1 MIKGGGSSL
10 VSWGFGERRR
20 RRIRLAAAPIHNS
33 QKGKNRSIETGCVQQ
48 VPRHRCARL
57 TNGHFQFAL
66 GMVNLWVSVSES
78 FVRVRAAYVG
88 GMRETIGRF
97 YYYYYYNRTRI
108 RLLNASSSSSFSR
121 RFFLRTDSGR
131 VSECTHTLW
140 WWCTSSSIT
149 SRRRRSCCITNNR
162 DSNA

>member
-33 QKGKNRSIETGCVQQ
+33 QKGKNRSIETGCLQQ
-48 VPRHRCARL
+48 VPRQRCARL

-78 FVRVRAAYVG
+78 FVRVRAACVG

-97 YYYYYYNRTRI
+97 YYCYYFNRTRI
-108 RLLNASSSSSFSR
+108 RLLNASSSSSSFLR
-121 RFFLRTDSGR
+121 RFFSTHGQRTC
-131 VSECTHTLW
+131 VWVHTHSVMMMHFVIHHLKKKKKLLHYE
-140 WWCTSSSIT
+140 
-149 SRRRRSCCITNNR
+149 
-162 DSNA
+162 